1 MPIYVGMCDIFIMEP
16 SELRKRVGG
25 CKKLALGI
33 GLRSHSA
40 VLNWKKIPDKYIVAI
55 EQKFGIPREE
65 LRPDLYRRSEQEAVA
80 A

>member
-1 MPIYVGMCDIFIMEP
+1 MKP

-25 CKKLALGI
+25 CKKLAEGI

-40 VLNWKKIPDKYIVAI
+40 VLKWNKIPDKHLVTI
-55 EQKFGIPREE
+55 ERVFGIPREE
-65 LRPDLYRRSEQEAVA
+65 LRPDLYRRPEQEMA

>member
-1 MPIYVGMCDIFIMEP
+1 MEP

-25 CKKLALGI
+25 CKKLAEGI

-40 VLNWKKIPDKYIVAI
+40 VLKWKRIPDKHIVAI
-55 EQKFGIPREE
+55 EQTFGIPREE
-65 LRPDLYRRSEQEAVA
+65 LRPDLYKRSDAPEGVA

>member
-1 MPIYVGMCDIFIMEP
+1 MEP

-25 CKKLALGI
+25 CKRLAESI

-40 VLNWKKIPDKYIVAI
+40 VLKWKRIPDKHIIAI
-55 EQKFGIPREE
+55 ESAFGIPREE
-65 LRPDLYRRSEQEAVA
+65 LRPDLYERKSEA

>member
-1 MPIYVGMCDIFIMEP
+1 MSDGDIFRMEP

-25 CKKLALGI
+25 CKKLAEGI

-40 VLNWKKIPDKYIVAI
+40 VLKWKRIPDKHIVAI
-55 EQKFGIPREE
+55 ESAFGIPREE
-65 LRPDLYRRSEQEAVA
+65 LRPDLYERKSGEIA

>member
-1 MPIYVGMCDIFIMEP
+1 MSLSGTFPIMEP

-25 CKKLALGI
+25 CKKLAEGL

-40 VLNWKKIPDKYIVAI
+40 VLKWNKIPDKHIVTI
-55 EQKFGIPREE
+55 EEKFGIPREQ
-65 LRPDLYRRSEQEAVA
+65 LRPDLYRSVRKDVA